1 MFAHNLINIHK
12 PSPFCDITTCAHAAW
27 EHVRNINAWCAC
39 ANEIEN
45 KERKLSNQSN
55 TAKHEYFTVLR
66 WICVCV
72 PRECISNM
80 YEVISWQKLLQEK
93 DESCFM
99 VFTVSKTS
107 ARVHQHMHRR
117 SSKRYMWRKQARHV
131 CLYLL
136 VCLSQIYIFNR
147 SLN

>member
-12 PSPFCDITTCAHAAW
+12 PSPFCDITTCAHAVW

-131 CLYLL
+131 CLDLL